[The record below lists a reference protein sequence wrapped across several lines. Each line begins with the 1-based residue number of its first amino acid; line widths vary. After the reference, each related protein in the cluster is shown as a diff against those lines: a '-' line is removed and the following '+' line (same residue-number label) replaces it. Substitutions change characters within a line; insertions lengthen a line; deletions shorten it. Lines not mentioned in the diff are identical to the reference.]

1 MKCLQLMYSR
11 DVEDRWQ
18 TRETLFHRDLQTLR
32 REFECEEDLDKR
44 FEQLAICRFKL
55 KKN

>member
-32 REFECEEDLDKR
+32 REVECEEDLDKR